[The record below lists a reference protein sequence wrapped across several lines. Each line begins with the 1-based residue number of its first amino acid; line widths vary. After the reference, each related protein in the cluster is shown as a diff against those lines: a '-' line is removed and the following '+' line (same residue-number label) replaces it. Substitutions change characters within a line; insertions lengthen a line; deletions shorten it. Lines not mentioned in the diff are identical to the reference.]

1 MPAATNNFYCR
12 ICHKDGPGQAMEV
25 ALRVHSG
32 RCWNQYVRMDKRCK
46 ACGQKM
52 PTWMKLAYE
61 RGAVIST
68 FNDTVDSP
76 FGNYCRWDHKVQWQ
90 ERRKRERAEQAR
102 KAADRL
108 NRLCRICDN
117 KIDPKRI
124 KRWPNVKTCKPECAA
139 DNRRANVREAVARH
153 YRRQRKLY
161 PPKPKA
167 AKRKR
172 SGSPSDTARAGG

>member
-1 MPAATNNFYCR
+1 
-12 ICHKDGPGQAMEV
+12 MEV

-46 ACGQKM
+46 ACGRQM
-52 PTWMKLAYE
+52 PTSMRVASE
-61 RGAVIST
+61 QGAVIT
-68 FNDTVDSP
+68 IFDYPPRSP
-76 FGNYCRWDHKVQWQ
+76 MGNYCRRDHEVAWVQRLKQ
-90 ERRKRERAEQAR
+90 ERAEEAR
-102 KAADRL
+102 KKANLL

-167 AKRKR
+167 TKRKR
-172 SGSPSDTARAGG
+172 SGSDSPSDTARAGG